1 MLVETMTPEEITREI
16 FTDWEIIAEKTLPR
30 LAQFN

>member
-16 FTDWEIIAEKTLPR
+16 FTDLKRIRETSI
-30 LAQFN
+30 NS